1 MKLATRTTTSP
12 TPPEYSGTVHS
23 YDDGRGYGYIVSD
36 DSRFGDHPLILN
48 RQHLRNPFVAV
59 ALSPGQRVLFKPKR
73 ESGGFV
79 ALDVRLEAEELE
91 AQRESRESS
100 FGVVERTLEARD
112 FGFIRLPDRRR
123 AFFHVSDCAEARSL
137 YPRGTAV
144 RCDLVRNKRGW
155 RALDVMEVD
164 PNKAGMVPEPLSLSN
179 QELLAQATLA
189 RDSKDYDRA
198 RELYKKGISE
208 DPSVQLVLSYAA
220 FEKNQNNKPA
230 ALDVY
235 RKGIRLFP
243 KVAKLREDA
252 GVLAG
257 NMGRTDQA
265 EALLTAALDLCRT
278 TEQAGE
284 LGVLLALARLHA
296 RGDTA
301 ASRRRALHFY
311 GEAIS
316 LRGKRALLA
325 HDLRKRDLLEVRQQ
339 HHRGDLTY
347 RFLLECGFEVTSANL
362 LPMSTTGAD
371 FVVQT
376 ENAEIKESYGLSGA
390 LLVRCM
396 FKAKLSNDDVE
407 HLDSTMADLV
417 ERERVNDQMAL
428 IVLSSVPAHLREAFF
443 RRIERRDGGHVIV
456 PIAQEVMETASKEE
470 SSAEGPAM
478 GALRGVLDTW
488 LYRRDLF
495 AGAYPVFGKRFFG
508 RERILAQLRDAIATA
523 KPAGIFGLRKVGKTS
538 LLKEC
543 ERRATA
549 SGDIVV
555 YVDLLRAPTGA
566 DARWLYWRI
575 AHLLHEQT
583 AGRAELSM
591 KWRLG
596 GRYPDYLDMPDDFPV
611 ALAFD
616 SDLSALVRAT
626 DGADLAVP
634 PRIAFLLDEIEKI
647 LPTKRGEGGF
657 AGFFDF
663 LGYLRGFA
671 QETQR
676 LAVIVAGANPE
687 VTEVS
692 QFDGR
697 DNPVFNFFTE
707 VYLQLLEPDEARTMM
722 QTLGRGMGVRFTD
735 TACVRI
741 VDLTGGHPYFT
752 REFCSFLTRRSAER
766 PLHVTLEKVE
776 AIVDPYLEEVGAKDF
791 QEIMDRLH
799 RDYPDERELYV
810 ELARGVKTTAARGS
824 LKHLAGYHLVNTRD
838 KHASLTMDL
847 FRKWIL
853 EWT

>member
-12 TPPEYSGTVHS
+12 TPPEYLGSVHS
-23 YDDGRGYGYIVSD
+23 YDDRRGYGYIVSD
-36 DSRFGDHPLILN
+36 DSLFGDHPLILN
-48 RQHLRNPFVAV
+48 RQHLRNPFVAL
-59 ALSPGQRVLFKPKR
+59 ALTPGQRVLFTPKR

-79 ALDVRLEAEELE
+79 AVDVRLEAEELE

-100 FGVVERTLEARD
+100 FGVVERILEARD
-112 FGFIRLPDRRR
+112 FGFIRLPDGRK
-123 AFFHVSDCAEARSL
+123 AFFHVSDCAEGRTL

-144 RCDLVRNKRGW
+144 RCDLVRNEKGW
-155 RALDVMEVD
+155 RALDVMEAD

-179 QELLAQATLA
+179 QELLAQAILA
-189 RDSKDYDRA
+189 RDSKEYGRA
-198 RELYKKGISE
+198 RQLYKKGMSE

-235 RKGIRLFP
+235 RSGIRLFP
-243 KVAKLREDA
+243 RVAKLREDA

-257 NMGRTDQA
+257 NMGHTDQA
-265 EALLTAALDLCRT
+265 EALLTSALHLCRS

-311 GEAIS
+311 GEAIN
-316 LRGKRALLA
+316 LRGERALLA
-325 HDLRKRDLLEVRQQ
+325 HDLRKMNLLKVRQQ
-339 HHRGDLTY
+339 HYRGDLTY
-347 RFLLECGFEVTSANL
+347 RFLRECGFEVTSANL
-362 LPMSTTGAD
+362 LPISTTGAD
-371 FVVQT
+371 FVAQT

-428 IVLSSVPAHLREAFF
+428 IVLSSVPTHLREAFF

-456 PIAQEVMETASKEE
+456 PVAQEVMETAGKEE

-508 RERILAQLRDAIATA
+508 RERILAQLRDAIASA

-596 GRYPDYLDMPDDFPV
+596 GRYPDYLDMPGDFPV

-626 DGADLAVP
+626 DGTDLAVP

-657 AGFFDF
+657 AGFFEF

-707 VYLQLLEPDEARTMM
+707 AYLQLLEPDEARTMM

-741 VDLTGGHPYFT
+741 VELTGGHPYFT
-752 REFCSFLTRRSAER
+752 REFCSFLTRRSVER
-766 PLHVTLEKVE
+766 PLHVTVEKVE

-791 QEIMDRLH
+791 QEIMDRLR

-810 ELARGVKTTAARGS
+810 KLARGAETTAARGR

-838 KHASLTMDL
+838 EHASLTMDL

>member
-12 TPPEYSGTVHS
+12 TPTEHLGSVHS
-23 YDDGRGYGYIVSD
+23 YDDRRGYGYIVSD
-36 DSRFGDHPLILN
+36 DSLFGGHPLILN
-48 RQHLRNPFVAV
+48 RQHLRNPFVAL
-59 ALSPGQRVLFKPKR
+59 ALTPGQRVLFTPKR

-79 ALDVRLEAEELE
+79 AMDVRLEAEELE

-100 FGVVERTLEARD
+100 FGVVERILEARN
-112 FGFIRLPDRRR
+112 FGFIRLPDERE
-123 AFFHVSDCAEARSL
+123 AFFHASDCAEDRTL

-144 RCDLVRNKRGW
+144 RCDLVRNEKGW
-155 RALDVMEVD
+155 RALDVTEVD
-164 PNKAGMVPEPLSLSN
+164 PHKAGTVPEPLSLSN
-179 QELLAQATLA
+179 HALLAEAILA
-189 RDSKDYDRA
+189 RDSKEYGRA
-198 RELYKKGISE
+198 RELYKKGMSE

-230 ALDVY
+230 ALAVY
-235 RKGIRLFP
+235 RKGIRIFP
-243 KVAKLREDA
+243 RIAKLREDA

-257 NMGRTDQA
+257 NMGHTDKA
-265 EALLTAALDLCRT
+265 ETLLTSALDLCRN

-301 ASRRRALHFY
+301 ASRRRALDSY
-311 GEAIS
+311 GEAID
-316 LRGKRALLA
+316 LRGERALPA
-325 HDLRKRDLLEVRQQ
+325 HDLRRMNLLKVRQQ
-339 HHRGDLTY
+339 HYRGDLTY
-347 RFLLECGFEVTSANL
+347 RFLRECGFDVMSANL
-362 LPMSTTGAD
+362 LPVTTTGAD
-371 FVVQT
+371 FVAQI

-407 HLDSTMADLV
+407 RLDSTMADLV

-428 IVLSSVPAHLREAFF
+428 IVLSSAPADLQETLFKRVD
-443 RRIERRDGGHVIV
+443 RRDGGYVLV
-456 PIAQEVMETASKEE
+456 PVAQEAMETAGKEE
-470 SSAEGPAM
+470 SSAEGRAM

-508 RERILAQLRDAIATA
+508 RDRILAQLRDAIASA

-543 ERRATA
+543 KRRATA

-575 AHLLHEQT
+575 AHLLHEQV
-583 AGRAELSM
+583 AGRAELSI

-596 GRYPDYLDMPDDFPV
+596 GRYQDYLDMPDDFPV

-616 SDLSALVRAT
+616 SDLSALARAT
-626 DGADLAVP
+626 ESAELAAP

-647 LPTKRGEGGF
+647 LPTKRGDGGF
-657 AGFFDF
+657 AGFFEF

-676 LAVIVAGANPE
+676 LAIIVAGANPE
-687 VTEVS
+687 VTEAS

-707 VYLQLLEPDEARTMM
+707 VYLQLLEPDEARTMI

-735 TACVRI
+735 TACARI
-741 VDLTGGHPYFT
+741 FELTGGHPYFT
-752 REFCSFLTRRSAER
+752 REFCSFLTHKSVER
-766 PLHVTLEKVE
+766 PLHVTVEKVE
-776 AIVDPYLEEVGAKDF
+776 TIVDPYLEEVGAKDF
-791 QEIMDRLH
+791 QEIMDRLG
-799 RDYPDERELYV
+799 RDYPDERDVYV
-810 ELARGVKTTAARGS
+810 ELARGAETTAARGK
-824 LKHLAGYHLVNTRD
+824 LKHLAGYHLVNIRD
-838 KHASLTMDL
+838 KHANLTMDL

-853 EWT
+853 EWI